1 MYKLRAI
8 ILQSHGI
15 KIRALHGNVQ
25 GQEMDFLPSNEVS
38 NQLQNRRKRE
48 EIVNVRHY
56 KNINISK
63 IVSMQFLRLKEYY
76 NFYFKKKKKNLNVTK
91 IFAQHVYD

>member
-38 NQLQNRRKRE
+38 NQLQNRCKRE

-56 KNINISK
+56 RNINVSK
-63 IVSMQFLRLKEYY
+63 TMQFLRLKEYY